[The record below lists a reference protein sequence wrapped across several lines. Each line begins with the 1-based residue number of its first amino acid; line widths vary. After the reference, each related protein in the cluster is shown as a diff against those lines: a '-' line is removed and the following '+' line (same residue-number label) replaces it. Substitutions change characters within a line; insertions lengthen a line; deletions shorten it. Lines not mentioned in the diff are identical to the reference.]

1 MKMRIATINYTY
13 GGDLV
18 SISSGNEEDGNYH
31 ELKLDSSPSASVDY
45 EIREFIKANEI
56 THVEDREYTL
66 KSSRG
71 EYLCPVERYLEYLDS
86 PR

>member
-13 GGDLV
+13 GGDIA
-18 SISSGNEEDGNYH
+18 SISSGNEQDENYQ
-31 ELKLDSSPSASVDY
+31 EINLRNDPLTSADH